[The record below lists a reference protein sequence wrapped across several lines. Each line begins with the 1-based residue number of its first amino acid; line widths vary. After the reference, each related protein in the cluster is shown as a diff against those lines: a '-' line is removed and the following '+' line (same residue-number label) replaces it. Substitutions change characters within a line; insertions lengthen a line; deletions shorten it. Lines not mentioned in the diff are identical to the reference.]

1 MPQFRSGVH
10 GRLRDIQRLPLPPM
24 NGVRLEQGL
33 LENLEPLTSNLFLR
47 CSDLVVI
54 FLSFIGIITIIID
67 GSNPVKGHADGTEIE
82 A

>member
-1 MPQFRSGVH
+1 M
-10 GRLRDIQRLPLPPM
+10 QRIRPGSE
-24 NGVRLEQGL
+24 NGPSTNRVFLHLGHPVAL
-33 LENLEPLTSNLFLR
+33 TLTSNLFLR